1 MATNASSVARSL
13 KLNNIPTSVN
23 TWMGDRQ
30 GRPSTVNLCPFVGVD
45 LKSMTDRLYSRRRV
59 DTDVK

>member
-1 MATNASSVARSL
+1 
-13 KLNNIPTSVN
+13 
-23 TWMGDRQ
+23 
-30 GRPSTVNLCPFVGVD
+30 VNLCPFVGVD